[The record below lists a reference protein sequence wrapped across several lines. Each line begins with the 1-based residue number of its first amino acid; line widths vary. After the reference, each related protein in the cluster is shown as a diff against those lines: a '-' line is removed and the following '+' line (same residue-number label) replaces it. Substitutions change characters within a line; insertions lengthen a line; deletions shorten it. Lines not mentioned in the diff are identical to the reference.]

1 MANEFKHVTVG
12 TEITQAEY
20 ESITGHAFD
29 SQARG
34 DIPYASSTTQL
45 SRIAIGGAG
54 AVLTS
59 DGTDPV
65 WDTTWSPTGHL
76 IPASD
81 DSYDLGSASAAWQDL
96 FLEGDISLTDAGTIS
111 TAAGALTVGS
121 AAAIN
126 ITPTAGSAILLDG
139 TISVDAGVVTGATS
153 ITSTAFVGGLT
164 GNVTGNAS
172 GTAATVTTA
181 AQSAITSLG
190 TLTTLTVDSIIIN
203 GTNIGHTSDTDAI
216 AISSGGVVTMN
227 QIPVFSAGINVSG
240 GTIAGTLA
248 TAAQANVTSLGTL
261 TALTVDDVSVNGATI
276 GHTSD
281 TDLMTLADG
290 VLTVAGELDA
300 TTLDVSG
307 NADID
312 GTANLDD
319 TDIDGTLV
327 VDGSNIS
334 LDSTS
339 TLNIDNSNTSNGV
352 SIATATSGVPVTIG
366 HGTSEV
372 TVGDNLTVT
381 GDLTVSGTQT
391 IVDTV
396 TMNAQNAIIFE
407 GQTANTEETTLTIV
421 DPDADRTIYLP
432 NQSGYIPVL
441 AAETS
446 SAQISTTVAELN
458 LVDGGTARGT
468 TSVASGDGILINDGG
483 TMRMTNV
490 DTVSTYFSSHNVGG
504 GNIVT
509 TGALDSGSITS
520 NFGTINTGSS
530 TITTTGAVATGAL
543 TAGGIIKTDDSTNAT
558 STTDGSLQTDGGLS
572 VALDGIFGDDVTLI
586 TDSAVLNLG
595 VGSDV
600 SLTHD
605 GTTGGTL
612 SGTPLVVDS
621 LGASALANDTYSG
634 LVLGFIANGT
644 IAIGQ
649 AVYVHTT
656 DGRVALARANAVG
669 TMPAIG
675 VAVTGASDGN
685 PIKILVHGIY
695 NDSDGFG
702 GAQDEGDTMYVD
714 DDTAG
719 LVTATIPDADGE
731 FVQVM
736 GMAVGPRDVY
746 INPSL
751 DIIERD

>member
-1 MANEFKHVTVG
+1 
-12 TEITQAEY
+12 
-20 ESITGHAFD
+20 
-29 SQARG
+29 
-34 DIPYASSTTQL
+34 
-45 SRIAIGGAG
+45 
-54 AVLTS
+54 
-59 DGTDPV
+59 
-65 WDTTWSPTGHL
+65 
-76 IPASD
+76 
-81 DSYDLGSASAAWQDL
+81 
-96 FLEGDISLTDAGTIS
+96 
-111 TAAGALTVGS
+111 
-121 AAAIN
+121 
-126 ITPTAGSAILLDG
+126 
-139 TISVDAGVVTGATS
+139 
-153 ITSTAFVGGLT
+153 
-164 GNVTGNAS
+164 
-172 GTAATVTTA
+172 
-181 AQSAITSLG
+181 
-190 TLTTLTVDSIIIN
+190 IIN

-468 TSVASGDGILINDGG
+468 TS
-483 TMRMTNV
+483 
-490 DTVSTYFSSHNVGG
+490 
-504 GNIVT
+504 
-509 TGALDSGSITS
+509 
-520 NFGTINTGSS
+520 
-530 TITTTGAVATGAL
+530 
-543 TAGGIIKTDDSTNAT
+543 
-558 STTDGSLQTDGGLS
+558 
-572 VALDGIFGDDVTLI
+572 
-586 TDSAVLNLG
+586 
-595 VGSDV
+595 
-600 SLTHD
+600 
-605 GTTGGTL
+605 
-612 SGTPLVVDS
+612 
-621 LGASALANDTYSG
+621 
-634 LVLGFIANGT
+634 
-644 IAIGQ
+644 
-649 AVYVHTT
+649 
-656 DGRVALARANAVG
+656 
-669 TMPAIG
+669 
-675 VAVTGASDGN
+675 
-685 PIKILVHGIY
+685 
-695 NDSDGFG
+695 
-702 GAQDEGDTMYVD
+702 
-714 DDTAG
+714 
-719 LVTATIPDADGE
+719 
-731 FVQVM
+731 
-736 GMAVGPRDVY
+736 
-746 INPSL
+746 
-751 DIIERD
+751 